1 MVRLSLLGA
10 AAGLGAL
17 GVALALLLARRW
29 ERPAG
34 GPAAWLRSGLREAT
48 SPLAIEFTV
57 FVTAMVLASR
67 HFLPLQSIQL
77 ELWAG
82 AAVALALDAGSMA
95 WLTRVDPAAAGQSP
109 WLESDSGDPVRIL
122 AARLALFAGVGAAA
136 LFVHAVER
144 FQGAVV
150 FGTVLYVPVILGAGA
165 VAATLINLRA
175 IARRGWGRAQG
186 RRSS

>member
-1 MVRLSLLGA
+1 MRPLLA
-10 AAGLGAL
+10 AALGLAAL

-34 GPAAWLRSGLREAT
+34 GPTAWLREAT

-95 WLTRVDPAAAGQSP
+95 WLTRVDPAAAGQTP

-175 IARRGWGRAQG
+175 IARRGWGRTQA

>member
-1 MVRLSLLGA
+1 MVRTSLLAA
-10 AAGLGAL
+10 AAGLGGL

-34 GPAAWLRSGLREAT
+34 GPRAWLRAGLARAT
-48 SPLAIEFTV
+48 SPLSIEFVV

-67 HFLPLQSIQL
+67 HFLPLQSIQV

-82 AAVALALDAGSMA
+82 AALALLADGASTA
-95 WLTRVDPAAAGQSP
+95 WLGRVDPAAAEGAP

-122 AARLALFAGVGAAA
+122 MARVALFAGVGAAV

-144 FQGAVV
+144 FHDAAVV

-175 IARRGWGRAQG
+175 IAGGARPQE